1 MKRIL
6 NPSVGDRIDLGECKV
21 MISVIGKRGLQLE
34 GSVGITEHGFKS
46 SQGDRCGHPQSCA
59 DRHGESFRG
68 YGVTLGDSNR
78 ESPLPAAIP
87 AAFMSCRL
95 GTAPWQS
102 TNRQDLTNGL
112 TSVAQTHGS
121 AVDSQ

>member
-21 MISVIGKRGLQLE
+21 MISVIGKRGLQSE

-46 SQGDRCGHPQSCA
+46 SQENRCGHPQNCA
-59 DRHGESFRG
+59 DRHGESFQG
-68 YGVTLGDSNR
+68 YGVTFGDSNR

-87 AAFMSCRL
+87 AVFMYCRL
-95 GTAPWQS
+95 GTAPWQR

-121 AVDSQ
+121 AVDS